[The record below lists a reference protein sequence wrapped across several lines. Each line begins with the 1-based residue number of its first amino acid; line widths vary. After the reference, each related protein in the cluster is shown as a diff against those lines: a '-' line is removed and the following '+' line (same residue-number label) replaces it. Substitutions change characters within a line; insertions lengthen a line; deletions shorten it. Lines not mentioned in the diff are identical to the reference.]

1 MFGTSSGDAAAIL
14 AALQRSQAIIEFKL
28 DGTILTANEN
38 FLKAMGYS
46 LAEIQGKHHS
56 MFVEPGYRESAEYRQ
71 FWDKLRTGE
80 FAAARFKR
88 VGKDGREVWIEASY
102 NPVRDRSGRPYKVI
116 KFATD
121 ITRQK
126 MLEAD
131 QSGQINAIGRSQAV
145 IQFDLQ
151 GNILDANENFLQAM
165 GYSLAEIKGKHHSI
179 FVDAAYRESGEYKR
193 FWEHLRA
200 GEYQSGQFK
209 RFGKGGKEVWIEAS
223 YNPILDANGK
233 PYKVVKFAAD
243 LTERKRASAALAADF
258 EKHMK
263 ELLSQVASSA
273 NNMEGTAQSLSH
285 TAKQTHQQSSTVSAA
300 SEELSVSVTE
310 ISRQLVESNN
320 VITAAVHV
328 AEKSEGMVAEL
339 LGAADK
345 IGAVA
350 QMINDIASQTNLL
363 ALNATIEAARA
374 GEAGK
379 GFAVVAS
386 EVKSLATQTGKATE
400 EIEQQIKGI
409 QDSSRTT
416 ATAIREIAGIIVK
429 VREISTHISS
439 AVEEQSAATREV
451 STNITSVNHAVEMTD
466 NASSTVMS
474 VSHDL
479 AEKAN
484 GLGPWIDRF
493 LTSVRAM

>member
-1 MFGTSSGDAAAIL
+1 MFGTSSGDAVAVL

-38 FLKAMGYS
+38 FLKAMGYG
-46 LAEIQGKHHS
+46 LAEVQGKNHS
-56 MFVEPGYRESAEYRQ
+56 MFVEAGYRDSAEYRQ
-71 FWDKLRTGE
+71 FWDKLRSGE
-80 FAAARFKR
+80 FIATRFKR
-88 VGKDGREVWIEASY
+88 IGKGGREVWIEASY
-102 NPVRDRSGRPYKVI
+102 NPVCDRGGRPYKVV

-126 MLEAD
+126 MIEAD
-131 QSGQINAIGRSQAV
+131 QAGQMNAICRSQAV
-145 IQFDLQ
+145 IEFDLE
-151 GNILDANENFLQAM
+151 GRILTANENFLEVM
-165 GYSLAEIKGKHHSI
+165 GYGLAEIQGKNHSL
-179 FVDAAYRESGEYKR
+179 FVDAAYRDSGEYKR

-209 RFGKGGKEVWIEAS
+209 RLGKGGKEVWIEAS
-223 YNPILDANGK
+223 YNPILDANGR

-243 LTERKRASAALAADF
+243 LTERKRASTALAADF
-258 EKHMK
+258 EQHMK
-263 ELLSQVASSA
+263 GLLGQVAASVG
-273 NNMEGTAQSLSH
+273 NMQETAQSLSKM
-285 TAKQTHQQSSTVSAA
+285 AKQTHQQSSTVSAA
-300 SEELSVSVTE
+300 SEELSVSATE
-310 ISRQLVESNN
+310 IARQLVESNN
-320 VITAAVHV
+320 VISAAVQV
-328 AEKSEGMVAEL
+328 AEKSEGMVADL

-350 QMINDIASQTNLL
+350 QMINDIAAQTNLL

-416 ATAIREIAGIIVK
+416 ATAIREIAGIISK

-451 STNITSVNHAVEMTD
+451 STNITSVNQAVEMTD
-466 NASSTVMS
+466 NASSTVMT
-474 VSHDL
+474 VSSEM
-479 AEKAN
+479 AERAS

-493 LTSVRAM
+493 LGSVRAM